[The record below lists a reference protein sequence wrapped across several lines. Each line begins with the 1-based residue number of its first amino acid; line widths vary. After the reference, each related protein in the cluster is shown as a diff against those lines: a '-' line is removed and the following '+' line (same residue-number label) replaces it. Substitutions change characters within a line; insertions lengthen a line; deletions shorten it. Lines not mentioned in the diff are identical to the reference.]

1 VRVLVL
7 GGTLFVGR
15 AVVEA
20 ALDSG
25 HEVTLFHRGETGT
38 ELFPEVERVL
48 GDRERG
54 LDELAGRE
62 FDAVVDTSGYVP
74 RVVAQACA
82 ALAEV
87 GRYCF
92 VSSVS
97 AYAEDATHFDE
108 ETGPVDPEPDSEDVQ
123 AHYGALKAACERVV
137 RGAFGDRA
145 LVIRPGL
152 IVGPHDPTDRFT
164 YWVRRFDRG
173 GEVLAPAPP
182 ERQVQFI
189 DVRDLADWT
198 VRALE
203 DGLASTYNA
212 TGEPTTLGAVL
223 DACAEAA
230 GRAAEVRWIDEALL
244 VEAGVEPYTEL
255 PLWIPDGG
263 DPYGRFGRT
272 PNARAVAAG
281 LTLRP
286 LAETVRATLEWARTT
301 PVVSG
306 SRVVGPG
313 GLAPEREAELLRQ
326 AAAR

>member
-1 VRVLVL
+1 VRILVL
-7 GGTLFVGR
+7 GGTVFVGR
-15 AVVEA
+15 TVVED
-20 ALDSG
+20 ALARG
-25 HEVTLFHRGETGT
+25 HEVTLFHRGATGA
-38 ELFPEVERVL
+38 ELFPGVERVL
-48 GDRERG
+48 GDRDGG
-54 LDELAGRE
+54 LGALAGRS
-62 FDAVVDTSGYVP
+62 FDAVLDTSGYVP
-74 RVVAQACA
+74 RVVAQACE
-82 ALAEV
+82 ALADA

-108 ETGPVDPEPDSEDVQ
+108 ETGPVDAEPDSEDVQ

-137 RGAFGDRA
+137 REAFGERA
-145 LVIRPGL
+145 LIVRPGL

-173 GEVLAPAPP
+173 GTILAPAPP

-189 DVRDLADWT
+189 DVRDVAEWV

-203 DGLASTYNA
+203 DGVSGTYNA
-212 TGEPTTLGAVL
+212 TGDPTTLATVL
-223 DACAEAA
+223 DACAAAA
-230 GRAAEVRWIDEALL
+230 GRETEVRWVDEALL

-255 PLWIPDGG
+255 PLWIPDGE
-263 DPYGRFGRT
+263 DPHGRFGGT

-286 LAETVRATLEWARTT
+286 LAETVEATLAWARTG
-301 PVVSG
+301 PVVTG

-313 GLAPEREAELLRQ
+313 GLAPEREAELLRR
-326 AAAR
+326 AAG

>member
-1 VRVLVL
+1 VRILVL

-20 ALDSG
+20 ALERG
-25 HEVTLFHRGETGT
+25 HDVTLFHRGETGA

-48 GDRERG
+48 GDRDGG
-54 LDELAGRE
+54 LDALAGRA

-74 RVVAQACA
+74 RVVGQACA
-82 ALAEV
+82 TLAAA

-108 ETGPVDPEPDSEDVQ
+108 ETGPVDPEPDSEDVS

-137 RGAFGDRA
+137 RDAFGERA
-145 LVIRPGL
+145 FVVRPGL

-182 ERQVQFI
+182 EREVQFI
-189 DVRDLADWT
+189 DVRDLAGWM

-203 DGLASTYNA
+203 DGAAGTYNA
-212 TGEPTTLGAVL
+212 TGEPTTLATVL
-223 DACAEAA
+223 EECARAA
-230 GRAAEVRWIDEALL
+230 GRAAEVRWVDEALL

-255 PLWIPDGG
+255 PLWIPEGE
-263 DPYGRFGRT
+263 DPYGRFGGM
-272 PNARAVAAG
+272 PNGRAVRAG

-286 LAETVRATLEWARTT
+286 LADTVQATLAWVRTD

-306 SRVVGPG
+306 SRVVAPG
-313 GLAPEREAELLRQ
+313 GLAPEREADLLAR
-326 AAAR
+326 AAG